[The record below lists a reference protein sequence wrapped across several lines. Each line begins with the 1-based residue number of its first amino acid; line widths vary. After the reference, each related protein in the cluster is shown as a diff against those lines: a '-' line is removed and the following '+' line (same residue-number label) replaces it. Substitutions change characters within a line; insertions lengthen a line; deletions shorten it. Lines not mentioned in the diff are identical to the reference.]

1 MPSTISHSLEPV
13 HPPEPVMER
22 LLEQA
27 KTGSPSALGPLLA
40 AYGEQLRRIADR
52 QLDEKLRGRVSPSDI
67 VQDALMQA
75 TRDIA
80 DFRGETDAEF
90 GAWLRRILAR
100 RLSKSIEVHVLAEK
114 RDIRRETFF
123 GSRRQTHLPAG
134 PASTSLHAS
143 PQQAVAD
150 RRPGPFSEVVRK
162 ERSELLEATLRALP
176 DRYREVIEL
185 RNGQGL
191 SFEQIAVK
199 LNRSSGATRMLWL
212 RAIDAVRKQMS
223 DGESA

>member
-1 MPSTISHSLEPV
+1 
-13 HPPEPVMER
+13 
-22 LLEQA
+22 
-27 KTGSPSALGPLLA
+27 
-40 AYGEQLRRIADR
+40 
-52 QLDEKLRGRVSPSDI
+52 
-67 VQDALMQA
+67 MQA